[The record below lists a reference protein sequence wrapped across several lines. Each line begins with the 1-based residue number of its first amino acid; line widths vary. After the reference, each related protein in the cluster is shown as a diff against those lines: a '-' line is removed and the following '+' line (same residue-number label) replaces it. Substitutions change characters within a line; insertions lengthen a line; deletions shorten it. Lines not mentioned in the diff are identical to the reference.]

1 MTPLTRL
8 FSSVFT
14 VAWLIVCFGA
24 AIFLG
29 KLLPGYVGFF
39 ASIILWAV
47 LFATPFY
54 ILRRR
59 TDARAKETPLVEY
72 IASKLP
78 KRPPDH
84 ILVQEKNVM
93 IDQVGLVFET
103 AGYENLNRDQ
113 CRDLALKLFERL
125 GEQYETFALFF
136 SEEDGLNYRPVVRG
150 EVEADG
156 QGVFRAYLVRHKSV
170 MD

>member
-1 MTPLTRL
+1 MNPLTRL
-8 FSSVFT
+8 FSIVFT

-84 ILVQEKNVM
+84 ILIQEKNVM

-125 GEQYETFALFF
+125 GGA
-136 SEEDGLNYRPVVRG
+136 V
-150 EVEADG
+150 
-156 QGVFRAYLVRHKSV
+156 
-170 MD
+170 